1 MADENVTVSAPEASA
16 VEAPA
21 QPAQGLPEGIAERA
35 AALAQGQPTTQA
47 PANPPVEAPAPKAA
61 PKAAP
66 ESYGSLQEMIGDEL
80 KADPQA
86 GVIAAMLETVL
97 GEVDI
102 NRAFGKAVAEDDP
115 RFIDEAY
122 LKETLGP
129 EKAKLAVDAAKQ
141 LLQHAE
147 RIGAQLEKELF
158 TSVPGGEAAV
168 KQAAAVFNQVADEP
182 TKAAIARLLD
192 SGDKASMQYAL
203 RQIITIATQSGKL
216 VVHNEPGFGQP
227 AAEKGLTRDEYI
239 AAINKPTLTDAE
251 YQKLRAQRALGRQQG
266 I

>member
-1 MADENVTVSAPEASA
+1 MANENVPVPAPEASA

-35 AALAQGQPTTQA
+35 AVLAQGQPTTPA
-47 PANPPVEAPAPKAA
+47 PANPPVEAPAPKAE
-61 PKAAP
+61 P
-66 ESYGSLQEMIGDEL
+66 ESYGSLQEMIGEEL
-80 KADPQA
+80 KSDPQA

-97 GEVDI
+97 GEVDV

-122 LKETLGP
+122 LKEALGP

-158 TSVPGGEAAV
+158 ASVPGGEAAV
-168 KQAAAVFNQVADEP
+168 KQAAAVFNQVADAP

-203 RQIITIATQSGKL
+203 QQITAIATQSGKL

-239 AAINKPTLTDAE
+239 AAINKPNLTDAE
-251 YQKLRAQRALGRQQG
+251 YQKLRAQRILGRQQG